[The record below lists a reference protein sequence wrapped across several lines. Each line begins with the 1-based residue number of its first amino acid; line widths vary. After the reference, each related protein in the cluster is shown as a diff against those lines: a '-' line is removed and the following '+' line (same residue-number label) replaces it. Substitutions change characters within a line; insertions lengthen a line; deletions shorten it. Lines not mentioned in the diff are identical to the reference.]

1 MPDPSH
7 SYDLHHS
14 SWQHQIPNPL
24 SMGRDRTC
32 NLVVP
37 SWICFCCTMTGTPI
51 RVSFFVC
58 VQRQMRPPRVTG
70 AGSPENEASAYP
82 VSSSVFLPGL
92 PQVLFSSD
100 PSLLCP
106 QGRGGLGSIFVW
118 ASGNGGREH
127 DSCNCDGYTN
137 SIYTLSISS
146 ATQFGN
152 VPWYS
157 EACSSTLA
165 TTYSSGNQ
173 NEKQIVSLALDGG
186 LGKWGCLLAV
196 PRTPSLTPSAFHAH
210 TAGW

>member
-1 MPDPSH
+1 M
-7 SYDLHHS
+7 
-14 SWQHQIPNPL
+14 
-24 SMGRDRTC
+24 
-32 NLVVP
+32 
-37 SWICFCCTMTGTPI
+37 
-51 RVSFFVC
+51 
-58 VQRQMRPPRVTG
+58 
-70 AGSPENEASAYP
+70 
-82 VSSSVFLPGL
+82 GL
-92 PQVLFSSD
+92 PSPQAAAASSYCTSVSLI
-100 PSLLCP
+100 PPPNSCPILSNLGLLCS

-173 NEKQIVSLALDGG
+173 NEKQIVSLPHFPR
-186 LGKWGCLLAV
+186 LGNWVRRLLVLCLG
-196 PRTPSLTPSAFHAH
+196 PH
-210 TAGW
+210 

>member
-1 MPDPSH
+1 MV
-7 SYDLHHS
+7 
-14 SWQHQIPNPL
+14 W
-24 SMGRDRTC
+24 
-32 NLVVP
+32 
-37 SWICFCCTMTGTPI
+37 
-51 RVSFFVC
+51 VSFFL
-58 VQRQMRPPRVTG
+58 VQKRLRSTRGLPGEQRLDRE
-70 AGSPENEASAYP
+70 SPEKQPPSFS
-82 VSSSVFLPGL
+82 VLSSIFLPGL

-100 PSLLCP
+100 SSPLCP

-146 ATQFGN
+146 ATQSGN

-173 NEKQIVSLALDGG
+173 NEKQIVSPAPGWR
-186 LGKWGCLLAV
+186 LGKRGCLLAL
-196 PRTPSLTPSAFHAH
+196 PGAPFPTPSAFHPH
-210 TAGW
+210 VAGWCWLKHHGMGARELSKTPGDCGAIGEAPEKTLLKNMHCS